1 MLVNGT
7 GGCSD
12 KNTVML
18 NDKRGEEGKVY
29 DVGNNNNDHHNLSQ
43 LRKRQDQML
52 SYFQGV
58 MPGVVRQCS
67 HPH

>member
-1 MLVNGT
+1 VGVVIRIPM
-7 GGCSD
+7 
-12 KNTVML
+12 ML
-18 NDKRGEEGKVY
+18 NAKRDEEDKVY
-29 DVGNNNNDHHNLSQ
+29 DVDSSNNNSHHLSQ
-43 LRKRQDQML
+43 LKKRQDRML